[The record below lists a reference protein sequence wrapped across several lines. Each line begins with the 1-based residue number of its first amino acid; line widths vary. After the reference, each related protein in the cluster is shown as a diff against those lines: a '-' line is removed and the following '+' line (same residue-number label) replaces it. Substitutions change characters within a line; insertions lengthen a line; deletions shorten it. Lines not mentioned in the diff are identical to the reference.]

1 MAWIMILWS
10 LIQSNETMN
19 IVSFEY
25 LDLRGDNTRGFIN
38 HPEECALTLKDKSSI
53 TQYKRLQRCYREK
66 SINMLPFEL
75 VGQHLTTDIATLT
88 SSERDIANFYT
99 HQAEK

>member
-1 MAWIMILWS
+1 
-10 LIQSNETMN
+10 MN

-25 LDLRGDNTRGFIN
+25 LDLSSDNTGDFIN

-66 SINMLPFEL
+66 SINMLHLESA
-75 VGQHLTTDIATLT
+75 GQHLTTV
-88 SSERDIANFYT
+88 
-99 HQAEK
+99 